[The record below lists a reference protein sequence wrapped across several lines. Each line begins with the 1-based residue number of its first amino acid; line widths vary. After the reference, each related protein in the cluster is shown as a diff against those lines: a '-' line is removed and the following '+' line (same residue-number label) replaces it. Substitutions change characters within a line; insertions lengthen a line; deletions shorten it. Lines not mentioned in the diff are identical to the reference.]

1 RLAALGALCDT
12 LDRKDYYP
20 LVRPLPGEAV
30 TRVPGPRRFAAPNA
44 PNPLPAPTQSV
55 GPRKSFA
62 FLVHYTE
69 LRDYVAC
76 DPSFTQFTAEELDR
90 WRDLVQWAEPRLV
103 FNLPQVRSHTRRVPH
118 RG

>member
-20 LVRPLPGEAV
+20 LVRHLPGEAV
-30 TRVPGPRRFAAPNA
+30 TRVPGHRRFAAPNA

-76 DPSFTQFTAEELDR
+76 DPSFTQFTAEELDP
-90 WRDLVQWAEPRLV
+90 WRARVQGSGPRTAL
-103 FNLPQVRSHTRRVPH
+103 N
-118 RG
+118 